1 MLALVLAL
9 LLVPAANTWT
19 VDDDGPADFAQIT
32 DAIAQAGVGDILLVE
47 GGNYA
52 HFELSKRLTIV
63 SRAGNTTPHLLER
76 PHVKGFS
83 RVVGEGCTLAGLDF
97 DALRVSG
104 VAGRGRIDDCR
115 FGYTGDAKRAY
126 TLDIDGCAQLVV
138 SRSKAHGSEAYS
150 DSHFDLGGVAM
161 QIRTS
166 NVTVVECNF
175 RGASGGD
182 AGFDTGGKGGT
193 ALGVSEGSRALVVA
207 TTLVGGLEGYGF
219 GFSCFDGPSGTGLL
233 VIGSQV
239 TVRGV
244 PQDDDY
250 IAPGL
255 VDGVCTDILGPA
267 IDVEQGLVIVSGVG
281 FNEDNVKV
289 VGGTLVE
296 LEEPEPLMMITGT
309 DFPGG
314 QRDIQVHGPE
324 GAPCLLFIS
333 AVPAYAP
340 LATFDDKLWVG
351 VNGPYLLIPL
361 VTTGQDTPV
370 KLSWTVPLS
379 TAGIAGVSFEMQP
392 FFPGIASTLE
402 PGKFLAGNV
411 AELIVR
417 F

>member
-1 MLALVLAL
+1 MITLAL
-9 LLVPAANTWT
+9 LAALVAPSHTWT
-19 VDDDGPADFAQIT
+19 VDDDGPADFTQIA
-32 DAIAQAGVGDILLVE
+32 DAIAQVDVGDTLLVE
-47 GGNYA
+47 PGNYA
-52 HFELSKRLTIV
+52 HFELAKRLTIV
-63 SRAGNTTPHLLER
+63 SRAGTTSPHLLER

-83 RVVGEGCTLAGLDF
+83 RVVGEGFTLAGLDF
-97 DALRVSG
+97 DALRVAG
-104 VAGRGRIDDCR
+104 VVGRGRIDDCR
-115 FGYTGDAKRAY
+115 FGDTGDAKRPYA
-126 TLDIDGCAQLVV
+126 LDIDGCAQLVV

-150 DSHFDLGGVAM
+150 DSHFSFGGAAM

-166 NVTVVECNF
+166 NVTVVDSNF

-182 AGFDTGGKGGT
+182 AFDSGGIGGT
-193 ALGVSEGSRALVVA
+193 ALSVSEGSRALVVA

-239 TVRGV
+239 VVRGV
-244 PQDDDY
+244 PQDDDF

-255 VDGVCTDILGPA
+255 VDGVCTDTKGPA
-267 IDVEQGLVIVSGVG
+267 MDIEQGLVVISGVG
-281 FNEDNVKV
+281 FDADNVKL

-296 LEEPEPLMMITGT
+296 PEEPEPLMQITGT

-314 QRDIQVHGPE
+314 QRDVQVHGPQ

-333 AVPAYAP
+333 AVPVYAP

-351 VNGPYLLIPL
+351 VTGPYLLIPL
-361 VTTGQDTPV
+361 VMTGQDTPV
-370 KLSWTVPLS
+370 ELSWTVPLS
-379 TAGIAGVSFEMQP
+379 TAGMAGVSVEMQP
-392 FFPGIASTLE
+392 FFPGLASTLD
-402 PGKFLAGNV
+402 PGKSLAGNV